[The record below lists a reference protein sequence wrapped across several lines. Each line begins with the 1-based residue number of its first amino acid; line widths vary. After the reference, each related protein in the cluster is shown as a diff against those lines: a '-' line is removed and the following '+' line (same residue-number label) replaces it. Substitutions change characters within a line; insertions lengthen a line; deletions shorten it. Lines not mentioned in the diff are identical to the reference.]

1 MRILNAVIGAC
12 LQVIASIIALLAIP
26 PAFVAC
32 VLLFTASIFA
42 ALSNA
47 RENP

>member
-1 MRILNAVIGAC
+1 MRIINALIGAC

-32 VLLFTASIFA
+32 ILLLIFS
-42 ALSNA
+42 ALSDA
-47 RENP
+47 SENP